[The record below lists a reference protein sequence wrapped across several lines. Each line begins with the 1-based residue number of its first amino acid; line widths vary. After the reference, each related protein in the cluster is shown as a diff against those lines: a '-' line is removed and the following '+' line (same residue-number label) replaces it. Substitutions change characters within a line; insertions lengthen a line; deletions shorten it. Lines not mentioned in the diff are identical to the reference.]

1 MSSELNITVISA
13 VLTILGK
20 LITFFVEIINLLL
33 KLSKLDQ
40 GSCAKLIKLK
50 IDWTNI
56 YS

>member
-1 MSSELNITVISA
+1 MSPELNITVISA
-13 VLTILGK
+13 VLLGK
-20 LITFFVEIINLLL
+20 LIAICQNYKSPIKT
-33 KLSKLDQ
+33 SKLDQ

>member
-13 VLTILGK
+13 VRTILGK
-20 LITFFVEIINLLL
+20 LIAIFVKIINL